1 MPEQI
6 GLRGLSSR
14 IQKEAP
20 NWAVIL
26 PEFARL
32 IHQALAENR
41 NHALENKMTDL
52 IIEEKR
58 QNRLLA
64 LIAILLA
71 GLLLWQMIH

>member
-1 MPEQI
+1 
-6 GLRGLSSR
+6 
-14 IQKEAP
+14 
-20 NWAVIL
+20 
-26 PEFARL
+26 
-32 IHQALAENR
+32 
-41 NHALENKMTDL
+41 MTDL